1 LKNDAGRLK
10 SSTAKSTGRCD
21 LKKSHRMETYSP
33 RVRQIVS
40 RMKSAGYRITPQR
53 LAILRQFADSRS
65 HPSVEKVYEAVKP
78 DFPTTSL
85 ATVYKTVNLLKVLRE
100 ALEIGFGD
108 DCNRY
113 DVRLPEPH
121 PHLVCL
127 KCRCV
132 LDADIEPLSH
142 LTESLSTATG
152 FQILSHRVDFYG
164 ICPDCRDSEHSS
176 TAKLDDA

>member
-1 LKNDAGRLK
+1 MD
-10 SSTAKSTGRCD
+10 TFT
-21 LKKSHRMETYSP
+21 P
-33 RVRQIVS
+33 RVHQIVS
-40 RMKSAGYRITPQR
+40 KMKSAGHRVTPQR

-65 HPSVEKVYEAVKP
+65 HPSVEKVYAAVKP

-85 ATVYKTVNLLKVLRE
+85 ATVYKTVSLLKELGE
-100 ALEIGFGD
+100 ALELGFGD

-127 KCRCV
+127 QCRCV
-132 LDADIEPLSH
+132 IDADLDPLNH
-142 LTESLSTATG
+142 LTESLSTSSG

-164 ICPDCRDSEHSS
+164 ICPACRKSVPSA
-176 TAKLDDA
+176 TANSGDA